1 MHEATIRII
10 ENSKPANP
18 KAPNVLKVEVAGQSG
33 NLKMKAWPDLNPSTW
48 GLGDTLDVTYNSED
62 KEYLG
67 KPYKEHTIKTAK
79 TSLTYVG
86 KAALNGGGG
95 AVGAADVGPH
105 IAMWEKL
112 AMEAFHLGKTSPEVI
127 LMGIEARRAAREIL
141 KTDLD
146 GKLTEPEPQ
155 LNDNL
160 DDTF

>member
-62 KEYLG
+62 KEYQG

-79 TSLTYVG
+79 TSLTYMG
-86 KAALNGGGG
+86 KKSLNGGAG
-95 AVGAADVGPH
+95 APDGGPH
-105 IAMWEKL
+105 LGMWEKRISELLVPAGASIPEEAIPLHIITCRRL
-112 AMEAFHLGKTSPEVI
+112 ARDGLEANI
-127 LMGIEARRAAREIL
+127 
-141 KTDLD
+141 D
-146 GKLTEPEPQ
+146 GKLPE
-155 LNDNL
+155 LNEFN
-160 DDTF
+160 DDLENTF